1 MFLFEICIRV
11 LISPKRWYVTLFFQ
25 SPLISQ
31 LYLNYFG
38 KVQYYTLGNRNYLP
52 WSFPVVLACEK
63 LSQRYFISFVHPML
77 RTALQLSFFHVSA
90 LAQWHF
96 VLVGNYQVKFCQK
109 VKIIKKNILSYLIIK
124 KAILSVVQ
132 CVFQKIKLCSQVCVI
147 L

>member
-1 MFLFEICIRV
+1 M
-11 LISPKRWYVTLFFQ
+11 
-25 SPLISQ
+25 
-31 LYLNYFG
+31 
-38 KVQYYTLGNRNYLP
+38 
-52 WSFPVVLACEK
+52 
-63 LSQRYFISFVHPML
+63 LS
-77 RTALQLSFFHVSA
+77 TALQLSFFHVSA
-90 LAQWHF
+90 LAQCHF